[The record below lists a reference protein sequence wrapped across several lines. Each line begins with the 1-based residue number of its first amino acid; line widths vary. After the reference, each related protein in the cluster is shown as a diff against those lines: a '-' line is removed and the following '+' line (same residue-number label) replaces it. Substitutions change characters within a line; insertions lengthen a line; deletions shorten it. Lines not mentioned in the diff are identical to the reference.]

1 MALAYRLLEHA
12 DELAAVE
19 ALEREVW
26 GVDDLEVL
34 PRSHLVASI
43 HAGGAVWG
51 AYDGPALIGFAYG
64 FPAHHPEWD
73 EPWGHHSHMVAVRS
87 SHRGRGVG
95 RRLKFLQ
102 REWCLERGLHWMTWT
117 FDPLQAK
124 NARLNLEHL
133 GAVACRYLVNAYG
146 RLGGSLNAE
155 LPTDRLLAYW
165 RLDGARARRLAAGE
179 PLPEVADLAAL
190 PLALRRGAS
199 GRPERLELPLEAG
212 ARVRLALP
220 EDLTGLLERD
230 PAAAFD
236 WRLALREALQRGLAA
251 GLGVSRFV
259 GGGYLLEPLE
269 ERDL

>member
-34 PRSHLVASI
+34 PRSHLIASI

-51 AYDGPALIGFAYG
+51 ACDGPTLVGFAYG

-73 EPWGHHSHMVAVRS
+73 EPWGNHSHMVAVRA

-102 REWCLERGLHWMTWT
+102 REWCLERGLRWMTWT

-133 GAVACRYLVNAYG
+133 GAVARRYLVNAYG
-146 RLGGSLNAE
+146 RLGGSLNGE

-165 RLDGARARRLAAGE
+165 RLDGTRARRLAAGQ
-179 PLPEVADLAAL
+179 PLPEVNWRAL
-190 PLALRRGAS
+190 PNALRRGAN
-199 GRPERLELPLEAG
+199 GRPERLEVPFEAG
-212 ARVRLALP
+212 ARVRLELP
-220 EDLTGLLERD
+220 EDLTALLSHD
-230 PAAAFD
+230 PAAAFA
-236 WRLALREALQRGLAA
+236 WRLALREALQAGLAA
-251 GLGVSRFV
+251 GLTVSRFV
-259 GGGYLLEPLE
+259 GGGYLLEPLTE
-269 ERDL
+269 GSL